1 MTRPRAAILLLGIL
15 ALLAAIRVIRGP
27 LGGLRTLLPG
37 PVAEVALPPPSPT
50 PWPWAGSTV
59 AIVAPDDDGQALL
72 LLDPSTRGPLRTLAA
87 GFEEIAAPAWSPDGR
102 ELAFA
107 ARRDGNWDLYL
118 VHGDGSEL
126 RRLTAHAAFDGWPA
140 WSPDSGSLAFVSH
153 RDGVQAVYRIDLA
166 AGEGGAARLS
176 GGDGP
181 AIEPAWSPDG
191 HWVAYAAWSDGA
203 YRLEATRLDGGEQRV
218 LAEPGDGP
226 DRDLR
231 APAWSPD
238 GGRLA
243 WLEQRHGEGPVVSRR
258 WTSDPGALTGTTTTH
273 AAQAAGFAWFPG
285 GQALAILRVGRSGR
299 QLALRPVGAFSSAAT
314 VDLPAGPAGL
324 SWSRAALSPALPER
338 LPPERARLERSLPE
352 GASTALPT
360 VRETADG
367 TAAGMAAQP
376 GLVTLPDV
384 AVPGDRIN
392 AALAEDFAALR
403 SDVRAGTGRDF
414 LGTLADAWRPL
425 SFKSSGSAFFS
436 WHKTGRAFDTQME
449 LWGPGRRRDMVL
461 VREDLGGWTQWRMF
475 LRAEAQDGSAGRPL
489 TDPGWAFSAGSG
501 DEALMAT
508 GGKRGDSVPGG
519 YWVDFSALAARRG
532 WQRIPSSVRGDLD
545 WRRSW
550 TGIEYWHYERRDG
563 LRWFEAASQVYTN
576 AELVE
581 ALNPDRLRG
590 LDVPLNRLVRL
601 GFPAGWPGEG

>member
-1 MTRPRAAILLLGIL
+1 MNPRRAAILLLAIL
-15 ALLAAIRVIRGP
+15 LLVATRVIRGP
-27 LGGLRTLLPG
+27 FGGGWTLPSG
-37 PVAEVALPPPSPT
+37 PVAQVALPPPSPT
-50 PWPWAGSTV
+50 PYPWKGSTV
-59 AIVAPDDDGQALL
+59 AFVAPDGVGQALL
-72 LLDPSTRGPLRTLAA
+72 LLDPSAAGPARVLAA
-87 GFEEIAAPAWSPDGR
+87 GFDEIAAPVWSPDGG

-107 ARRDGNWDLYL
+107 ARQDGNWDLFL
-118 VHGDGSEL
+118 LRGDGSDL
-126 RRLTAHAAFDGWPA
+126 RRLTTHPAFDGWPA
-140 WSPDSGSLAFVSH
+140 WSPDGGSLAFASH
-153 RDGVQAVYRIDLA
+153 RDGILAVYRLGLA
-166 AGEGGAARLS
+166 LGEGSVARLS

-181 AIEPAWSPDG
+181 AIEPSWSPDG
-191 HWVAYAAWSDGA
+191 RWVAYAAWSDGA
-203 YRLEATRLDGGEQRV
+203 YRLEATRADNGERRV
-218 LAEPGDGP
+218 LAETGDGP
-226 DRDLR
+226 DLR

-243 WLEQRHGEGPVVSRR
+243 WLAQRHGVGQVISRGWTAEPGVLSGTVS
-258 WTSDPGALTGTTTTH
+258 TH
-273 AAQAAGFAWFPG
+273 AAEASGFAWFPG
-285 GQALAILRVGRSGR
+285 GQALAVVTVGRSGR

-314 VDLPAGPAGL
+314 VDLPPGPAGIT
-324 SWSRAALSPALPER
+324 WSRQAPAQALPQ
-338 LPPERARLERSLPE
+338 LAVAA
-352 GASTALPT
+352 GASAGAPT
-360 VRETADG
+360 VSDRADG
-367 TAAGMAAQP
+367 VAADEAAPP
-376 GLVTLPDV
+376 GLVMLPDV
-384 AVPGDRIN
+384 DVPGDRIN

-403 SDVRAGTGRDF
+403 ADVRAGTGRDF

-489 TDPGWAFSAGSG
+489 TDPGWTFSAGSG

-508 GGKRGDSVPGG
+508 GGKRGGTVPGG

-532 WQRIPSSVRGDLD
+532 WQRIPSLVRGDLD

-563 LRWFEAASQVYTN
+563 LRWFEAASQVYTH

-601 GFPAGWPGEG
+601 GFPVGWPGEG